1 VVPARS
7 FIILQGGRVFLFFS
21 VSVEECAFKA
31 PTKYGTHRWTPG
43 GNILMTYSD
52 DNGDTWSEPNVRAFC
67 TQTRCALCHSHHW
80 SSSDTLYTTHV
91 VPTVQFCTSD
101 GHRLSLQ
108 TVLDFEAEGGV
119 PKVIANKLAI
129 GTDGGWLLPFW
140 RENECA
146 HAVGSLHNLCRS
158 CFS

>member
-1 VVPARS
+1 M
-7 FIILQGGRVFLFFS
+7 FLFFS

-43 GNILMTYSD
+43 GNVMMAHSD
-52 DNGDTWSEPNVRAFC
+52 DNGDTWSEPQVQAEPV
-67 TQTRCALCHSHHW
+67 QTGFGNSSILHHAPPVLRLLQCCSHQALRQAHTAPTSFAR
-80 SSSDTLYTTHV
+80 LTT
-91 VPTVQFCTSD
+91 TIA
-101 GHRLSLQ
+101 LQ

-140 RENECA
+140 RENE
-146 HAVGSLHNLCRS
+146 
-158 CFS
+158 

>member
-1 VVPARS
+1 V
-7 FIILQGGRVFLFFS
+7 QGGRVFLFFS
-21 VSVEECAFKA
+21 VSVEECSFKA

-52 DNGDTWSEPNVRAFC
+52 DNGDTWSEPKVPTRLS
-67 TQTRCALCHSHHW
+67 QTVCGT
-80 SSSDTLYTTHV
+80 SSSLHTVHLPSSGAACSACCNSYVFPTPFARLMATTLM
-91 VPTVQFCTSD
+91 
-101 GHRLSLQ
+101 Q

-140 RENECA
+140 RENE
-146 HAVGSLHNLCRS
+146 
-158 CFS
+158 